1 VCKFLYFIILCP
13 IIYLDY
19 FWCIK
24 YYHLNIYVKM
34 GKRKEKRKRRRD
46 FQPAGPRGGG
56 GFRPSRRE
64 RARGRAFGP
73 VGPAARGDGG
83 GRRHGAG
90 PTRQG
95 EGVADDVNGTE
106 KGGGLDRG
114 PAGSESRCGSPS
126 WVRFFGGE
134 AVAKHGRVKGVTGVG
149 RILPMGAYGGRS
161 ATRWR
166 VPAAVMP
173 PVRLPSTIEWEKWR
187 PVIVR
192 VWRSFEHSL
201 IGQRIAREGE
211 GSSPE
216 R

>member
-1 VCKFLYFIILCP
+1 
-13 IIYLDY
+13 
-19 FWCIK
+19 
-24 YYHLNIYVKM
+24 M

-46 FQPAGPRGGG
+46 FQPAGPGGI
-56 GFRPSRRE
+56 SAQQA
-64 RARGRAFGP
+64 RARAGGRAFGP

-95 EGVADDVNGTE
+95 EGVADGVNGTE

-149 RILPMGAYGGRS
+149 RILPAGAYGGRS
-161 ATRWR
+161 TARWR

-173 PVRLPSTIEWEKWR
+173 PVRLPTTIEGDKWR
-187 PVIVR
+187 PATVR
-192 VWRSFEHSL
+192 VWRSFGHRL
-201 IGQRIAREGE
+201 IGQRVAREGE